1 MKTFYKT
8 VFMYNVALTAIG
20 LADHSID
27 LITSCYQ
34 SLPSLI
40 TDVFIY
46 RRYGAMQAFLWFITL
61 QN

>member
-8 VFMYNVALTAIG
+8 VFMYNVALTATG
-20 LADHSID
+20 LVDHSID

>member
-8 VFMYNVALTAIG
+8 VFMYNVALTATG
-20 LADHSID
+20 LVDHSID

-46 RRYGAMQAFLWFITL
+46 RRNGAMQAFLWFITL
-61 QN
+61 